1 MGQAGMAFFG
11 LGGAGMVKRR
21 GFELYTA
28 AVQAARD
35 PLYFIALGVPDT
47 LDGRFDLV
55 GVFVALLIR
64 RLRALEAGGGS
75 PASGYAQA
83 VFDAMFADMD
93 FNLRELGV
101 TDMTIGRR
109 VRAMWEAFHG
119 RALAYEGPLD
129 AGDADALAAAL
140 VRNVWRG
147 ADGVSVQAERLAGA
161 VLAQDRHL
169 AQQGAEGFRAGQVAF
184 LPAGQALMA
193 VADGA

>member
-1 MGQAGMAFFG
+1 MGF
-11 LGGAGMVKRR
+11 LGRARVRRR

-35 PLYFIALGVPDT
+35 PLYFTVLGVPDT

-55 GVFVALLIR
+55 GLFVALLIR
-64 RLRALEAGGGS
+64 RLRAIEAAGAGAGL
-75 PASGYAQA
+75 AQA

-101 TDMTIGRR
+101 SDMSIGRR

-119 RALAYEGPLD
+119 RALAYEGPLS
-129 AGDADALAAAL
+129 AGDAAALEAAL

-147 ADGVSVQAERLAGA
+147 DAGA
-161 VLAQDRHL
+161 AVRAGTLARVALAQDAHL
-169 AQQGAEGFRAGQVAF
+169 AGRDAAVFVAGQVDFMDAAR
-184 LPAGQALMA
+184 AGGMA
-193 VADGA
+193 